1 MADMVFILDFLHC
14 LPKYLVC
21 IFSNFKT
28 YNCIMACFTFS
39 VLFKIG
45 ADLKTTSIWK
55 IKLQFTMLE
64 NFSKKSRIFQRC
76 ERSELHLFVYIFV
89 TSVSCLFMLKLAA
102 VIFVYI
108 IMFSYLFTFVII
120 ISCLFT
126 FRLPLSAICLPLN
139 YQYQLFVYIFAK
151 L

>member
-55 IKLQFTMLE
+55 IKLQFTMVK
-64 NFSKKSRIFQRC
+64 NFSKKSNNFQRC
-76 ERSELHLFVYIFV
+76 ERSEQHLI
-89 TSVSCLFMLKLAA
+89 
-102 VIFVYI
+102 
-108 IMFSYLFTFVII
+108 TF

-126 FRLPLSAICLPLN
+126 FVATCYCQLFVYVEIGSCNICLHYHVQLFVYFLSLSAVCLLLN

-151 L
+151 S